1 MPSPDVRDI
10 LVTGLTGLAGRALAR
25 QPGAAD
31 RLVALG
37 GPARLDITD
46 RASVERALASHP
58 GARVL
63 LHLAAYTDTSAAHLQ
78 KGDEGGLCYR
88 TNVLGTRYVAEAC
101 AARGIHL
108 VHISTD
114 FVFAGD
120 RDEPYTESDTAAP
133 IDWYGRTKWLGE
145 AEARRA
151 GSWTIARLGFPYGP
165 DGRGRDLLGKIL
177 TQLRRGAAPLF
188 DDQFTTPT
196 YLGDIAAGLLKLAHV
211 RPANEVF
218 HLVGGEWTTPYDFGM
233 KAAGVFGLDASA
245 IVRTHLRDFVPADG
259 RPRHRSLRLDNRK
272 WRAFAA
278 AHGLAAPVGVEEGL
292 RRTRDAEIKETD

>member
-1 MPSPDVRDI
+1 MTSPGAQYI
-10 LVTGLTGLAGRALAR
+10 LVTGLTGLAGRALSR
-25 QPGAAD
+25 QPEATG

-46 RASVERALASHP
+46 RGAIERALESQP

-78 KGDEGGLCYR
+78 KDDEAGPCYR
-88 TNVLGTRYVAEAC
+88 TNVLGTRHVAEAC
-101 AARGIHL
+101 TARGIHM
-108 VHISTD
+108 VHVSTD

-120 RDEPYTESDTAAP
+120 RDEPYTESDAPAP

-196 YLGDIAAGLLKLAHV
+196 YLGDIAAGLLKLAAI
-211 RPANEVF
+211 RPPNEIF
-218 HLVGGEWTTPYDFGM
+218 HLVGSEWTTPYDFGI
-233 KAAGVFGLDASA
+233 KVAAIFGLDASA

-259 RPRHRSLRLDNRK
+259 RPRHRSLRLDNAK
-272 WRAFAA
+272 WRTFAA
-278 AHGLAAPVGVEEGL
+278 AHGLSAPVALEEGL
-292 RRTRDAEIKETD
+292 RRTREAENPEKD